1 MHMPLL
7 SVTSS
12 LSLTGVAQG
21 LHILWVSCTFHLGHL
36 FNLCNIIYVIF
47 PTKAHL
53 GFTFHVILLPAFSTD
68 FCMQK
73 VLINLFNE

>member
-1 MHMPLL
+1 MCMPLL

-12 LSLTGVAQG
+12 LSLTGVAQV
-21 LHILWVSCTFHLGHL
+21 LHVLWVSYTFHLGHL

-53 GFTFHVILLPAFSTD
+53 GFPFHVILLPAFSTD